1 MHSSMHRFVRAV
13 LGLALVA
20 ISLGSAH
27 ATVTSQTSPSQS
39 TLSFALIGDQPYNDT
54 LEAAT
59 DTLLSALAQTPAVQW
74 ILHVGDIKGGGEPCS
89 NELLNR
95 RIAQMERSEKPL
107 VYVVGD
113 NEWTDCHRDSNG
125 NYNSEE
131 RLDFL
136 RSRAHQPP
144 HSLGKTK
151 LSVQRQVELGFP
163 EHQMWQMGSTL
174 FVVLNVPGSNNHLS
188 NPSSRKASGERVK
201 QLFLTR
207 EQAIDQWLTRAEEM
221 FSRVANAPTETVIA
235 IQGNP
240 IDGSG
245 KAWRFENL
253 FITGD
258 GYERF
263 NQRLVSYMKT
273 TARPLLLV
281 HGDTHRFK
289 WDQPSLAEYGATPD
303 IDDLFYR
310 VEGWGHPFV
319 NNWVKVTVNQGSD
332 KPFHAESIGLPI
344 GGNN

>member
-1 MHSSMHRFVRAV
+1 MIPAMHACFSVL
-13 LGLALVA
+13 LGLALFVTG
-20 ISLGSAH
+20 LGSTQASP
-27 ATVTSQTSPSQS
+27 TSRSPNSF
-39 TLSFALIGDQPYNDT
+39 SFALIGDQPYNST

-59 DTLLSALAQTPAVQW
+59 DHLLSALAQTPSVDW
-74 ILHVGDIKGGGEPCS
+74 ILHVGDIKGGAEPCS
-89 NELLNR
+89 DELLER
-95 RIAQMERSEKPL
+95 RITQMDRSEKPL

-131 RLDFL
+131 RLQFL
-136 RSRAHQPP
+136 RDRAHQTTQ
-144 HSLGKTK
+144 SMGKVK
-151 LSVQRQVELGFP
+151 ISVQRQLDLGYT

-174 FVVLNVPGSNNHLS
+174 FIVLNVPGSNNHLS
-188 NPSSRKASGERVK
+188 NPSSRKASGESVK
-201 QLFLTR
+201 QLFLNR
-207 EQAIDQWLTRAEEM
+207 EKAIDQWLTRAETM
-221 FSRVANAPTETVIA
+221 FRNTSNTPTETVIA

-263 NQRLVSYMKT
+263 NQRLVRYIQAT
-273 TARPLLLV
+273 QRPLLLA

-289 WDQPSLAEYGATPD
+289 WDKPSLAEYGASPELD
-303 IDDLFYR
+303 RLFYR

-319 NNWVKVTVNQGSD
+319 NNWVKVTIHPGSNS
-332 KPFHAESIGLPI
+332 PFRAESMGLPI
-344 GGNN
+344 RVNN

>member
-1 MHSSMHRFVRAV
+1 MFPAMHCFVSAV
-13 LGLALVA
+13 LGVALVA
-20 ISLGSAH
+20 AGLGLSH
-27 ATVTSQTSPSQS
+27 ASPTSQSQR
-39 TLSFALIGDQPYNDT
+39 TLAFALIGDQPYNNP

-59 DTLLSALAQTPAVQW
+59 DTLLSALAQTQAVEW

-89 NELLNR
+89 DELLNR
-95 RIAQMERSEKPL
+95 RIAQMESSEKPL

-125 NYNSEE
+125 NYSSEE

-136 RSRAHQPP
+136 RNRAHKTP

-151 LSVQRQVELGFP
+151 LSVQRQTEQGFP

-188 NPSSRKASGERVK
+188 NPSSRKASGESVK
-201 QLFLTR
+201 KLFIQR
-207 EQAIDQWLTRAEEM
+207 EQAIDQWLIQAEKL
-221 FSRVANAPTETVIA
+221 FRDTDNPPTETVIA

-263 NQRLVSYMKT
+263 NQRLVRYLKAT
-273 TARPLLLV
+273 GRPLLLA

-289 WDQPSLAEYGATPD
+289 WDRPSLAKYGATPG
-303 IDDLFYR
+303 IDRLFYR

-319 NNWVKVTVNQGSD
+319 NNWVKVTVNQGSNS
-332 KPFHAESIGLPI
+332 PFHAESMGLPI
-344 GGNN
+344 RGNN